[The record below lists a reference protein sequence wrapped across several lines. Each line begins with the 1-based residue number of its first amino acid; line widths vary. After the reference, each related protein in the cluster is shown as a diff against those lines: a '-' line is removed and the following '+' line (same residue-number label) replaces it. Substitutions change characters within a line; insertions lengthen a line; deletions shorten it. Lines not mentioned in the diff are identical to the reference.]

1 MRIKY
6 LILSWV
12 LIYFTTTT
20 FYGQKSDSDILQI
33 VKLMTLEEKAS
44 ICAGKDFWNTQEI
57 EHLNIP
63 SILMT
68 DGPHGVRLAT
78 EGAFSSNQPA
88 TCFPT
93 ASLLA
98 STWDVDLINKMGIAL
113 GVEAG
118 AKGVQILL
126 GPGIN
131 IKRSPLGGRNF
142 EYFSEDP
149 ILSGKLGGSY
159 IRGVQSN
166 GIGTSLKHFAVN
178 NQETFRIITS
188 ANVDERSLREIYLT
202 SFEIAIKEAN
212 PTSVM
217 SAYNKVNGIYCSE
230 NNKLLNNILRKEWGF
245 KGLVVSDWGAVNN
258 RVEAIKAGLD
268 LQMPG
273 DKGYMSKKI
282 IEAINDG
289 SLKEVD
295 LDKAV
300 INNLKVIF
308 KVAKSKQLSFNFD
321 SLDHHI
327 LAKEIASQGIV
338 LLKNEN
344 QALPLL
350 KTKKQTISIIGQF
363 AKSPRFQGAGS
374 SLVNPTFLDNTYDSF
389 FEKKGDKVKLSYAE
403 GYDELGNT
411 NDFLIKNA
419 IEIAEIS
426 DVTIIF
432 VGLPEEY
439 ESEGFDRTSIELPK
453 GHNHLVFEV
462 AKVAKK
468 LVIVLQNGSPVSMPW
483 IDKTDAIIEAYL
495 GGQAGGAAIAD
506 ILWGN
511 INPSGKLAETFPKRI
526 EDTPSYLNFP
536 GTESEITYGE
546 GIFVGYRYYDKTNIS
561 PLFPF
566 GHGLSYTN
574 FSYSDITVN
583 KDNFK
588 ENDSILVTC
597 KIKNIGNVEGKEII
611 QLYVSDVESTIIR
624 PDKELKNFVKI
635 NLKPG
640 EEKTVHFNL
649 KPRDFKF
656 YSPKFKSWVA
666 ENGRFDIQIGSSSKN
681 IHLKKT
687 VSLYGTKTYSPNPS
701 LTMLI
706 KEMYAHPMGRQFI
719 QNIYDALVPAP
730 AGATEEQKL
739 TSSKQRKAL
748 IYSLSN
754 SPVNKLILLSNGTIK
769 ERALLRIINLMKK
782 HDNEQ
787 TINEKI

>member
-1 MRIKY
+1 MKIKHLLY
-6 LILSWV
+6 TWV
-12 LIYFTTTT
+12 LICFTTTT
-20 FYGQKSDSDILQI
+20 FYAQKSDTEILQL

-44 ICAGKDFWNTQEI
+44 ICAGKDYWNTQEI
-57 EHLNIP
+57 EHLKIP

-98 STWDVDLINKMGIAL
+98 SSWDVNLINKMGVAL
-113 GVEAG
+113 GKEAG
-118 AKGVQILL
+118 AIGVQILL

-149 ILSGKLGGSY
+149 ILSGQLGGSY
-159 IRGVQSN
+159 IRGVQST

-202 SFEIAIKEAN
+202 SFEIAIKEGN

-217 SAYNKVNGIYCSE
+217 CAYNKINGIYCSE
-230 NNKLLNNILRKEWGF
+230 NSNLLNNILRKEWGF

-258 RVEAIKAGLD
+258 RVEGIKAGLD

-282 IEAINDG
+282 IEAIKNG
-289 SLKEVD
+289 SLKEED

-300 INNLKVIF
+300 SNNLKVIF
-308 KVAKSKQLSFNFD
+308 KVAESKQLSFKFD

-344 QALPLL
+344 QVLPLL
-350 KTKKQTISIIGQF
+350 KTKKQKISIIGQL
-363 AKSPRFQGAGS
+363 AKIPRFQGAGS

-389 FEKKGDKVKLSYAE
+389 LEKKGEKLKLSYAE
-403 GYDELGNT
+403 GYDEQGNT
-411 NDFLIKNA
+411 NDLLIKNA
-419 IEIAEIS
+419 IQIAKKS
-426 DVTIIF
+426 DITIIF

-439 ESEGFDRTSIELPK
+439 ESEGFDRTSLELPK
-453 GHNHLVFEV
+453 GHNRLVFEV

-468 LVIVLQNGSPVSMPW
+468 IVIILQNGSPVSMPW

-495 GGQAGGAAIAD
+495 GGQAGGAAITD
-506 ILWGN
+506 VLLGIV
-511 INPSGKLAETFPKRI
+511 NPSGKLAETFPKRI

-536 GTESEITYGE
+536 GTESEIIYGE
-546 GIFVGYRYYDKTNIS
+546 GIFVGYRYYDKTNIT

-583 KDNFK
+583 KDDFN
-588 ENDSILVTC
+588 ENDSIQVTC
-597 KIKNIGNVEGKEII
+597 KIKNIGNVEGKEIV
-611 QLYVSDVESTIIR
+611 QLYVSDIKSTVER
-624 PDKELKNFVKI
+624 PEKELKKFTKI
-635 NLKPG
+635 NLKSG

-656 YSPKFKSWVA
+656 YSPKFKLWIA
-666 ENGRFDIQIGSSSKN
+666 ENGKFDILIGSSSKK

-687 VSLYGTKTYSPNPS
+687 VNLNGIKTYSPNPS
-701 LTMLI
+701 LKMLL
-706 KEMYAHPMGRQFI
+706 KEMYAHPKGKQFI
-719 QNIYDALVPAP
+719 QNIYNALVPAP
-730 AGATEEQKL
+730 ENATEKQKL
-739 TSSKQRKAL
+739 TASKQRKAL
-748 IYSLSN
+748 RYTLSN

-769 ERALLRIINLMKK
+769 EKTLLRIINRMKK
-782 HDNEQ
+782 YDNEQ
-787 TINEKI
+787 RINEKI